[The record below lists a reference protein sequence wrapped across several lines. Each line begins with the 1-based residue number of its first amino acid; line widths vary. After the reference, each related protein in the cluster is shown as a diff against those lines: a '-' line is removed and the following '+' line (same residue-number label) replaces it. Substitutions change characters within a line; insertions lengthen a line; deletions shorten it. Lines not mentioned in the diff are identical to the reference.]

1 LLIAAGR
8 ENWFMRPIA
17 SVLLLLAAAGAPVR
31 AQAPGVPVEK
41 PGEATGSKEII
52 DKAGVL
58 REAGKLVGSER
69 IEQLLAK
76 PVAEKVDLPAARTA
90 LMAPADLCELARRCR
105 VRIGWYYL
113 CHKCSH
119 WHTRLSGGYPLTSGG
134 VIATCYHVAKPED
147 DVKEGY
153 LIVVDAGGA
162 VTPVTSVI
170 AASAELDLCILRADG
185 GAFSPLP
192 LNDAVRP
199 GDAAYCLSD
208 PLGLNGYFSDGMVNR
223 FYRKPESKGT
233 EDEALRLHVSTDW
246 APGSSGSP
254 VLDRCGN
261 VIGHVSC
268 IHSMSAGEGKGPP
281 SKGGTQIVLHEA
293 SPARGAIK
301 LLAAAAESAAK
312 AAAASVTDS
321 TGR

>member
-1 LLIAAGR
+1 
-8 ENWFMRPIA
+8 MRRIFTA
-17 SVLLLLAAAGAPVR
+17 SLLLAATGTSAL

-41 PGEATGSKEII
+41 PGEATGSKDII

-58 REAGKLVGSER
+58 REAGKLADSQR
-69 IEQLLAK
+69 IERLLAK

-90 LMAPADLCELARRCR
+90 PMTPADICDLARRSR
-105 VRIGWYYL
+105 VRVGWYYL

-119 WHTRLSGGYPLTSGG
+119 WHTRLAGGYPLTTDG
-134 VIATCYHVAKPED
+134 VIATCYHVAKPEA

-199 GDAAYCLSD
+199 GDAAWCLSD

-223 FYRKPESKGT
+223 FYRKPDSKGT
-233 EDEALRLHVSTDW
+233 DDEALRLHVSTDW

-254 VLDRCGN
+254 ILDRCGN

-268 IHSMSAGEGKGPP
+268 IHSMSGAEGKGPR

-293 SPARGAIK
+293 SPARGAIR
-301 LLAAAAESAAK
+301 LLAAAAESAANS
-312 AAAASVTDS
+312 AAAPVSES